1 MNLAQFIALQDQLFA
16 AFGWF
21 IRWWL
26 ILFVVAGMAL
36 TVFMFFLQIVSN
48 WLSKRQ

>member
-1 MNLAQFIALQDQLFA
+1 MMTLMMFLELQQELFN

-26 ILFVVAGMAL
+26 ILFGVAGVFAAAL
-36 TVFMFFLQIVSN
+36 AAALVITRSMVDEF
-48 WLSKRQ
+48 

>member
-1 MNLAQFIALQDQLFA
+1 MNLAEFLAIQDQLFN

-26 ILFVVAGMAL
+26 ILFAAFG
-36 TVFMFFLQIVSN
+36 VFASMLVSVFVSTR
-48 WLSKRQ
+48 WMIDKS